1 MRIQIHNLHKKYRR
15 GDTELEVLRGISC
28 EFTAGSFNFI
38 LGPSGSGKSTL
49 LYLLG
54 VLDQPTSGKILIDDS
69 AIDSWDE
76 AKRNAYRK
84 NDVGFI
90 FQNFNL
96 MSNLSALDNVLVP
109 FLPQGIDQALTQTA
123 MQLLERV
130 GLKERIK
137 HKPNHLSGGEQQRV
151 AIARALLKKPQLIL
165 ADEPTGELDSV
176 SGRMIFNLLRE
187 LGKEQN
193 ATIII
198 VTHDERHVSSED
210 VVHRI
215 EDGLLIDPEIELDSE
230 SNKESE
236 K

>member
-1 MRIQIHNLHKKYRR
+1 MRIQIQNLHKKYQR

-28 EFTAGSFNFI
+28 EFASGSFNFI

-54 VLDQPTSGKILIDDS
+54 VLDHPTSGKILIDGT

-76 AKRNAYRK
+76 AKCNAYRR

-109 FLPQGIDQALTQTA
+109 FLPRGIDQDLTQTA
-123 MQLLERV
+123 VQLLERV
-130 GLKERIK
+130 GLKDRLE

-151 AIARALLKKPQLIL
+151 AIARALLKQPQLIL
-165 ADEPTGELDSV
+165 ADEPTGELDS
-176 SGRMIFNLLRE
+176 STGRMIFNLLRE
-187 LGKEQN
+187 LGQEQN
-193 ATIII
+193 ATIIV
-198 VTHDERHVSSED
+198 VTHDERHVTSKD
-210 VVHRI
+210 TIHRI
-215 EDGLLIDPEIELDSE
+215 EDGLFIDLDSE
-230 SNKESE
+230 KERE

>member
-1 MRIQIHNLHKKYRR
+1 MRIQIQNLHKKYLR

-28 EFTAGSFNFI
+28 EFIAGSFNFI

-54 VLDQPTSGKILIDDS
+54 VLDQPSSGKILIDDS

-109 FLPQGIDQALTQTA
+109 FLPQGIDQELTQTA

-130 GLKERIK
+130 GLKDRID

-176 SGRMIFNLLRE
+176 SGRMIFELLRE

-193 ATIII
+193 ATIIV
-198 VTHDERHVSSED
+198 VTHDERHISPKD
-210 VVHRI
+210 IVHRI
-215 EDGLLIDPEIELDSE
+215 QDGLFIDAIE
-230 SNKESE
+230 E
-236 K
+236 KGQFR

>member
-1 MRIQIHNLHKKYRR
+1 MRIQIQNLHKKYQR

-28 EFTAGSFNFI
+28 EFIAGSFNFI

-76 AKRNAYRK
+76 TKCNAYRK

-109 FLPQGIDQALTQTA
+109 FLPQGIDQELTQTA

-130 GLKERIK
+130 GLKDRID

-176 SGRMIFNLLRE
+176 SGRMIFELLRE

-193 ATIII
+193 ATIIV
-198 VTHDERHVSSED
+198 VTHDERHISPED
-210 VVHRI
+210 TIYRI
-215 EDGLLIDPEIELDSE
+215 EDGLFIDTPA
-230 SNKESE
+230 
-236 K
+236 

>member
-1 MRIQIHNLHKKYRR
+1 MRIQIQNLHKKYQR
-15 GDTELEVLRGISC
+15 GDTELEVLRGVSC
-28 EFTAGSFNFI
+28 EFIAGSFNFI

-54 VLDQPTSGKILIDDS
+54 VLDQPSSGKILIDDS

-76 AKRNAYRK
+76 AKCNAYRR

-109 FLPQGIDQALTQTA
+109 FLPQGIDQSLTQTA

-130 GLKERIK
+130 GLKDRID

-165 ADEPTGELDSV
+165 ADEPTGELDST
-176 SGRMIFNLLRE
+176 SGRMIFKLLRE
-187 LGKEQN
+187 LGQEQN
-193 ATIII
+193 ATIIV
-198 VTHDERHVSSED
+198 VTHDERHIANED

-215 EDGLLIDPEIELDSE
+215 QDGLFIDIDVHGE
-230 SNKESE
+230 KE
-236 K
+236 

>member
-1 MRIQIHNLHKKYRR
+1 MHIHVNHLHKSYQR
-15 GDTELEVLRGISC
+15 GDTELEVLGGISC
-28 EFTAGSFNFI
+28 EFAAGSFNFI

-54 VLDQPTSGKILIDDS
+54 VLDQPSSGNILIDGS

-76 AKRNAYRK
+76 AKCNAFRK

-109 FLPQGIDQALTQTA
+109 FLPQGIDHAITQRA
-123 MQLLERV
+123 EQLLERV
-130 GLKERIK
+130 GLKDRIE

-176 SGRMIFNLLRE
+176 SGRMIFELLRE
-187 LGKEQN
+187 LGQEQQ
-193 ATIII
+193 ATVIV
-198 VTHDERHVSSED
+198 VTHDERHILPED

-215 EDGLLIDPEIELDSE
+215 EDGLFVDIAASE
-230 SNKESE
+230 NSA
-236 K
+236 

>member
-1 MRIQIHNLHKKYRR
+1 MHIHIQDLHKLYQR

-28 EFTAGSFNFI
+28 EFKAGSFNFI

-76 AKRNAYRK
+76 SKRNAYRK

-109 FLPQGIDQALTQTA
+109 FLPQGVDQKLTQTA
-123 MQLLERV
+123 VQLLERV
-130 GLKERIK
+130 GLKERID

-151 AIARALLKKPQLIL
+151 AIARALLKQPKLIL

-176 SGRMIFNLLRE
+176 SGRMIFELLRE
-187 LGKEQN
+187 LGQEQN
-193 ATIII
+193 ATIIV
-198 VTHDERHVSSED
+198 VTHDERHLTSED
-210 VVHRI
+210 IVHRI
-215 EDGLLIDPEIELDSE
+215 EDGLFIDVDA
-230 SNKESE
+230 KEKKE
-236 K
+236 